1 MSKFITVDE
10 GLWDK
15 LEADNK
21 RLTKMVDDICY
32 TAKSRKIKMHK
43 YRDVLKSIGS
53 WSQEL
58 QDRAAEMKTE
68 GMMWRGCVAEANAAL
83 ERGGDAVEG
92 RERVYPEGY
101 LEGLKGKDDE

>member
-1 MSKFITVDE
+1 MSKLITVHE
-10 GLWDK
+10 SEWDR
-15 LEADNK
+15 LESQVEHLNK
-21 RLTKMVDDICY
+21 IVTDITY
-32 TAKSRKIKMHK
+32 TAKARKEKMHK

-101 LEGLKGKDDE
+101 LEMKGKENE